1 MLEMGIVVGLGLLVT
16 LVKLNWKWRMK
27 MLSNPVAMDLIVFV
41 LLCFLHWG
49 TYSGVMVATVGAL
62 FCSIVLSIA
71 RKCIGYIGANGYVPG
86 IWNVEDK
93 LNGTPP
99 QSR

>member
-16 LVKLNWKWRMK
+16 LVKLNWKWRMR
-27 MLSNPVAMDLIVFV
+27 MLSHPVFV
-41 LLCFLHWG
+41 DLVVFFGLTVLHWG

-71 RKCIGYIGANGYVPG
+71 RKCVGYIGANGYVAG

-93 LNGTPP
+93 L
-99 QSR
+99 

>member
-27 MLSNPVAMDLIVFV
+27 ILSNPLAMDIVVFV

-71 RKCIGYIGANGYVPG
+71 RKCVGYIEEGRYVPG
-86 IWNVEDK
+86 IWNVENK
-93 LNGTPP
+93 L
-99 QSR
+99 

>member
-27 MLSNPVAMDLIVFV
+27 ILSNPLAMDIVVFV
-41 LLCFLHWG
+41 LLCFIHWG

-71 RKCIGYIGANGYVPG
+71 RKCVGYIEDGRYVPG
-86 IWNVEDK
+86 IWNVENK
-93 LNGTPP
+93 L
-99 QSR
+99 